1 MNNVIQTK
9 LTETDRNRIDDLL
22 TQLEAVFSDK
32 LIELSEEERL
42 QYGSINEQ
50 NKLLVNKVRDY
61 NQTNPALSTPDVN
74 WTEFEADYQSRFF
87 LETRAS
93 RLNNLINQIEST
105 KILHDYDNYHDS
117 LNDYAYSQ
125 YKKGAKVSGYAEK
138 VNDLKQFFPRTGQIT
153 PTPTT

>member
-1 MNNVIQTK
+1 MNNVIRTKITANDRNKFDELLSELEAILSGK
-9 LTETDRNRIDDLL
+9 LTEL
-22 TQLEAVFSDK
+22 SD
-32 LIELSEEERL
+32 EERA

-61 NQTNPALSTPDVN
+61 NQTNAALSTPDVD
-74 WTEFEADYQSRFF
+74 WEEFESDYQTRVF
-87 LETRAS
+87 LETRSS
-93 RLNNLINQIEST
+93 RMSNIVHQMEGT

-125 YKKGAKVSGYAEK
+125 YKKGANVNGYAEK
-138 VNDLKQFFPRTGQIT
+138 VADLKQFFPRTGQIT